1 MTAAQEGSN
10 ESKPAKF
17 GGIVLDDC
25 EAEIEV
31 NREAVGRTFELLA
44 CWALRRGRDKGV
56 LQAGD
61 AVNRV
66 TGYGIKGYGANDG
79 SN

>member
-17 GGIVLDDC
+17 GRIVLDDC

-31 NREAVGRTFELLA
+31 NREAVHRTFELLA
-44 CWALRRGRDKGV
+44 CWAMRRGRDKGI
-56 LQAGD
+56 LQAGN

-66 TGYGIKGYGANDG
+66 SGHGIRDYGANDG